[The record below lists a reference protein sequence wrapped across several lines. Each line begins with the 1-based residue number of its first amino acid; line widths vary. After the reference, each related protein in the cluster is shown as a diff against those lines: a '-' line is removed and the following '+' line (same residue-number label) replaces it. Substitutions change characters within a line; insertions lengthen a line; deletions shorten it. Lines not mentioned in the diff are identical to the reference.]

1 MKWHRLVLVLA
12 AVAVA
17 FVYACESPT
26 VPRMPPKDD
35 NTDTE
40 DPDPSKTHGFLL
52 EEMGIYWV

>member
-52 EEMGIYWV
+52 